1 MYDYFNGKLVFK
13 APTHV
18 VLEVG
23 GIGYYVHISL
33 TTYSQIKDQENC
45 KLFISFQVREDAH
58 TLFGFATEGE
68 RHLFNHLISVSGIGP
83 NTGRM
88 MLSSATPEEIQSA
101 IVNGQVAMIQKIK
114 GIGPKTAQRVIL
126 ELQDKLKKQGDNA
139 LIPLPIAKQSVPDE
153 ALSALVMLG
162 FGKAQ
167 VEKVLTSLVQ
177 TNENLSVEELIK
189 QALKKL

>member
-18 VLEVG
+18 ILEVG
-23 GIGYYVHISL
+23 GIGYHIHISL
-33 TTYSQIKDQENC
+33 TTYTLIKDQENC

-58 TLFGFATEGE
+58 TLYGFATEGE

-88 MLSSATPEEIQSA
+88 MLSSSTPEEIQSA
-101 IVNGQVAMIQKIK
+101 IVNGQVALIQKIK

-126 ELQDKLKKQGDNA
+126 ELQDKLKKQGDDA
-139 LIPLPIAKQSVPDE
+139 LLPLPIAKQSVPDE

-162 FGKAQ
+162 FGKSQ
-167 VEKVLTSLVQ
+167 VEKVLASIVQ
-177 TNENLSVEELIK
+177 TNEALTVEQIIK
-189 QALKKL
+189 LALKKL

>member
-18 VLEVG
+18 IIDVG
-23 GIGYYVHISL
+23 GIGYHIHISL
-33 TTYSQIKDQENC
+33 TTYSQIKEQENC

-58 TLFGFATEGE
+58 TLYGFATEGE

-101 IVNGQVAMIQKIK
+101 IINGQVAMIQKIK

-126 ELQDKLKKQGDNA
+126 ELQDKLKKQGDDA
-139 LIPLPIAKQSVPDE
+139 LLPLPVAKQSVPEE

-162 FGKAQ
+162 FVKNQ
-167 VEKVLTSLVQ
+167 VEKVLASIVQ
-177 TNENLSVEELIK
+177 SNEGLSVEQIIK
-189 QALKKL
+189 LALKKL